1 MPEPLTAFS
10 EDEIFSSLSNVK
22 QIKRSEINLICTSP
36 IVSVGPGSDGRNQF
50 MVLPRCLTQYFI
62 LLKKLYLLYC
72 LEIFCCCPCSNRKNL
87 GTATTEAVK
96 NTQRLNHSIETSISS
111 SNQTINLLSLVLIK
125 NAIVKEN
132 IFWLQVQ

>member
-1 MPEPLTAFS
+1 MS
-10 EDEIFSSLSNVK
+10 YSIFSPFEEIVPSL
-22 QIKRSEINLICTSP
+22 
-36 IVSVGPGSDGRNQF
+36 
-50 MVLPRCLTQYFI
+50 
-62 LLKKLYLLYC
+62 LLGDLL
-72 LEIFCCCPCSNRKNL
+72 LLSMQQPKEFGN
-87 GTATTEAVK
+87 ATTEAVK